1 MNDDNLLC
9 FEGIKLRGLL
19 LKPSIPC
26 QPPHQEPTLS
36 LPSEREAWFLWST
49 VMPPSPPPALADR
62 KPNPLSALPLP
73 LSILLSF
80 GERLLD
86 IFLPR
91 STNIRTTRV
100 GRKSHKDTRRLDG
113 MGVREMKGSVWF
125 QRQVEK
131 VTAYEYTD
139 VLRLHLPYVSAMVQW
154 TLTQQ
159 IPYTDR

>member
-26 QPPHQEPTLS
+26 QPPHQAPTLS
-36 LPSEREAWFLWST
+36 LPSDRGMVPVIDRHAA
-49 VMPPSPPPALADR
+49 VSPAALADR

-86 IFLPR
+86 IFLLP
-91 STNIRTTRV
+91 I
-100 GRKSHKDTRRLDG
+100 GKDTYNKGREKITQRHSG
-113 MGVREMKGSVWF
+113 GWMGWECVK
-125 QRQVEK
+125 
-131 VTAYEYTD
+131 
-139 VLRLHLPYVSAMVQW
+139 
-154 TLTQQ
+154 
-159 IPYTDR
+159 